1 MNKFW
6 SSRLEGI
13 KPYVPGE
20 QPKIVNLIKLNT
32 NENPYPPS
40 PKAIEAVNKLEPG
53 TFRLYPDP
61 ECSGLVKAIAD
72 CYGVKNEQVFVGNG
86 SDEILAFAYLAFFD
100 KGKEIVF
107 ADITYSFYPV
117 YADFFGLDYRQIPL
131 KDDFT
136 FAVDAFCGGNHGVII
151 ANPNAPTGIDMGL
164 ENIERILKANPD
176 VVVIVDE
183 AYVDFGCET
192 ALPLIDKYPNLLI
205 IRTFSKSRS
214 LAGLRV
220 GYAIGDEKL
229 IEALNCVK
237 NCINSYTLDRV
248 ALAAAQAAVEDK
260 AYFEETCGKIIAT
273 RDVTVKALREI
284 GFTVLDSGA
293 NFIFAKH
300 ETVSGTELFKKLRE
314 MGIIVRHFSTPR
326 INEWLRITI
335 GTDDEMSALIEGIK
349 KII

>member
-1 MNKFW
+1 MNKYW

-40 PKAIEAVNKLEPG
+40 PKVTEAVQNIAPAAY
-53 TFRLYPDP
+53 RLYPDP
-61 ECSGLVKAIAD
+61 ECSGLIKAIAEH
-72 CYGVKNEQVFVGNG
+72 YGVETDQIFVGNG
-86 SDEILAFAYLAFFD
+86 SDEILAFAYLAYFD

-136 FAVDAFCGGNHGVII
+136 FDVDAFCGGNHGVII

-164 ENIERILKANPD
+164 ANIEKILKANPD

-183 AYVDFGCET
+183 AYVDFGCES
-192 ALPLIDKYPNLLI
+192 ALEFVNKYPNLLV

-220 GYAIGDEKL
+220 GYAIGDSKL

-260 AYFEETCGKIIAT
+260 AYFDETCSKIIAT
-273 RDVTVKALREI
+273 RENTVKALREL
-284 GFTVLDSGA
+284 GFTVLDSKA

-300 ETVSGTELFKKLRE
+300 ETVSGVELFKKLRE
-314 MGIIVRHFSTPR
+314 MGIIVRHFSAPR

-335 GTDDEMSALIEGIK
+335 GTDAEMDALIDGIK